1 MFLRQ
6 FEYLIAL
13 EKEGHFG
20 RAAERCHV
28 SQPSLSSALQQLE
41 AELDVPIILR
51 HHRYEGFTPEGER
64 VVSWAKRLLADK
76 KSMVEELAIMRSNLN
91 GRLRIGAMPTSSP
104 VLPKINQLFSALYP
118 SVDVDI
124 QFLGSDK
131 LINELRNFELD
142 VGITYLEGSSLNKL
156 NTVTLYEEQLSLMI
170 PKKMLPMKQDSI
182 TWAQAAEL
190 PLGLLSPNMR
200 EREVMDEAFQNVGQD
215 PSPQLECNS
224 IFQLAFHVMQGDIA
238 TIVPNGFS
246 KTNDAFPG
254 TREVSLT
261 SPVLS
266 KPVGLVWEKVTPPLP
281 MAQAMADLLIESR
294 EEIFAAVGKSED
306 SKISRQKEVA

>member
-51 HHRYEGFTPEGER
+51 HQRYQGFTPEGER

-91 GRLRIGAMPTSSP
+91 GHLRIGAMPTSSP
-104 VLPKINQLFSALYP
+104 VLPKINQLFSKLYP

-156 NTVTLYEEQLSLMI
+156 NTITLYEEQLNLMI
-170 PKKMLPMKQDSI
+170 PEKMLPMKQESI

-190 PLGLLSPNMR
+190 RLGLLSPNMR
-200 EREVMDEAFQNVGQD
+200 EREVMDEAFRNVGQD
-215 PSPQLECNS
+215 PNPQLECNS

-254 TREVSLT
+254 TREISLT

-266 KPVGLVWEKVTPPLP
+266 KPVGLIWEKVTPPLP

-294 EEIFAAVGKSED
+294 EEIFAAVGKSD
-306 SKISRQKEVA
+306 NPKISGQKKVA

>member
-13 EKEGHFG
+13 EQEGHFG

-51 HHRYEGFTPEGER
+51 HQRYQGFTPEGER
-64 VVSWAKRLLADK
+64 VVSWAKRLLADR
-76 KSMVEELAIMRSNLN
+76 KSMLEELAIMRRNLN
-91 GRLRIGAMPTSSP
+91 GRIRVGAMPTSSP
-104 VLPKINQLFSALYP
+104 VLPRISQLFSDLYP
-118 SVDVDI
+118 SVEVDI

-142 VGITYLEGSSLNKL
+142 VGITYLEGTSLKKL
-156 NTVTLYEEQLSLMI
+156 NTMVLYEEQLSLMI
-170 PKKMLPMKQDSI
+170 PKDMLPAKQKSI
-182 TWAQAAEL
+182 DWAQAAEL
-190 PLGLLSPNMR
+190 RLGLLSPTMR
-200 EREVMDEAFQNVGQD
+200 EREVMDEAFQSVGC
-215 PSPQLECNS
+215 SPAPKLECNS

-246 KTNDAFPG
+246 RTNDAFPG
-254 TREVSLT
+254 TREIELT
-261 SPVLS
+261 DPVVS
-266 KPVGLVWEKVTPPLP
+266 KPVGLIWEKVVPPLP
-281 MAQAMADLLIESR
+281 MAQAMADLLSEAG
-294 EEIFAAVGKSED
+294 EEIRATFDHSVEREVA
-306 SKISRQKEVA
+306 RQKQVA

>member
-51 HHRYEGFTPEGER
+51 HQRYQGFTPEGER

>member
-51 HHRYEGFTPEGER
+51 HQRYQGFTPEGER

-294 EEIFAAVGKSED
+294 EEIFAAVGKSEG

>member
-51 HHRYEGFTPEGER
+51 HQRYQGFTPEGER

-76 KSMVEELAIMRSNLN
+76 KSMIEELAIMRSNLN

-104 VLPKINQLFSALYP
+104 ILPKISQLFSTLYP
-118 SVDVDI
+118 SVEVDI

-156 NTVTLYEEQLSLMI
+156 NTMALYEEQLSLMI
-170 PKKMLPMKQDSI
+170 PEHMLPADQTSI
-182 TWAQAAEL
+182 SWAQASEL
-190 PLGLLSPNMR
+190 RLGLLSPNMG
-200 EREVMDEAFQNVGQD
+200 ERGVMDEAFQNVGQS
-215 PSPQLECNS
+215 PSPSLECNS

-254 TREVSLT
+254 TREISLVD
-261 SPVLS
+261 PVLS
-266 KPVGLVWEKVTPPLP
+266 KPVGLIWEKVVPPLP
-281 MAQAMADLLIESR
+281 MAQAMADLLLESR
-294 EEIFAAVGKSED
+294 EEIFSALRKSEKPK
-306 SKISRQKEVA
+306 SLKRKKVA

>member
-51 HHRYEGFTPEGER
+51 HQRYQGFTPEGER
-64 VVSWAKRLLADK
+64 VVSWAKRLLADR
-76 KSMVEELAIMRSNLN
+76 KSMLEELAIMRRNLN
-91 GRLRIGAMPTSSP
+91 GRIRVGAMPTSSP
-104 VLPKINQLFSALYP
+104 VLPRINQLFSALYP

-131 LINELRNFELD
+131 LINELHNFELD
-142 VGITYLEGSSLNKL
+142 VGITYLEGASLKKL
-156 NTVTLYEEQLSLMI
+156 NTMVLYEEQLSLMI
-170 PKKMLPMKQDSI
+170 PQKMLPEKQKSI
-182 TWAQAAEL
+182 SWAQAAEL
-190 PLGLLSPNMR
+190 RLGLLSPTMR
-200 EREVMDEAFQNVGQD
+200 EREVMDEAFERVGCN
-215 PSPQLECNS
+215 PTPNLECNS

-246 KTNDAFPG
+246 RTNDAFPG
-254 TREVSLT
+254 TREIELVD
-261 SPVLS
+261 PVIS
-266 KPVGLVWEKVTPPLP
+266 KPVGLIWEKVVPPLP
-281 MAQAMADLLIESR
+281 MAQAMADLLSEAGHEIRATFGDTAER
-294 EEIFAAVGKSED
+294 EETSQ
-306 SKISRQKEVA
+306 RQVA

>member
-51 HHRYEGFTPEGER
+51 HQRYQGFTPEGER

-238 TIVPNGFS
+238 TIVPNGF
-246 KTNDAFPG
+246 THRV
-254 TREVSLT
+254 TRRNLRRS
-261 SPVLS
+261 
-266 KPVGLVWEKVTPPLP
+266 W
-281 MAQAMADLLIESR
+281 
-294 EEIFAAVGKSED
+294 
-306 SKISRQKEVA
+306 KI